1 VTEVSN
7 REVASKLLLLS
18 ELLEI
23 TGDNVFKIRA
33 FYRAA
38 DIIDR
43 INNPVALMSE
53 KDLILVPG
61 IGPAIAKKVRE
72 IGKTGTCNELEE
84 LRAKVPPSLVELLN
98 LEGVGPK
105 TIAVLWKK
113 LNVQGIGDL
122 EKAAE
127 GHRIRSL
134 KGFGEKK
141 EQGFLRSIAL
151 YRAAGGRMDRV
162 EAESVINKLSGA
174 FTPGTWVVAGS
185 YRRGKSSIG
194 DIDIVTTESASV
206 INPKLKNRVDEVIDE
221 GERRTS
227 VRVLGHRVDIR
238 FTHERQLGSM
248 LIYLTGSKE
257 FNIRLREIAIES
269 GRKVNEYGVQE
280 RADGKIHEFSNEQDM
295 FAFLGLQT
303 IIPELRENQGEIEL
317 AKNYQLPQLVGPTDI
332 RGDLHVH
339 SDWSD
344 GSLTLEQLA
353 VNGET
358 HGYDYILCSDHS
370 ATLGITHGLDE
381 EKLQRQSH
389 EIERVNRMGGTCTLL
404 HGTEVD
410 ILVNGSLG
418 LPDDALSELDLVIA
432 SVHTSL
438 KEDRD
443 SMTRRVIMAVE
454 NENVDII
461 GHPTGRLLGKRPSFE
476 IDLSRIIDRAKET
489 GTSLECNASP
499 WRLDL
504 DDTDIR
510 HSKEKGVPISIGT
523 DTHHEDEFSHMRYGV
538 TIAQRGWCSA
548 KDILN
553 SLTLQELL
561 DWAS

>member
-1 VTEVSN
+1 
-7 REVASKLLLLS
+7 
-18 ELLEI
+18 
-23 TGDNVFKIRA
+23 
-33 FYRAA
+33 
-38 DIIDR
+38 
-43 INNPVALMSE
+43 
-53 KDLILVPG
+53 
-61 IGPAIAKKVRE
+61 
-72 IGKTGTCNELEE
+72 
-84 LRAKVPPSLVELLN
+84 
-98 LEGVGPK
+98 
-105 TIAVLWKK
+105 
-113 LNVQGIGDL
+113 
-122 EKAAE
+122 
-127 GHRIRSL
+127 
-134 KGFGEKK
+134 
-141 EQGFLRSIAL
+141 
-151 YRAAGGRMDRV
+151 
-162 EAESVINKLSGA
+162 
-174 FTPGTWVVAGS
+174 
-185 YRRGKSSIG
+185 
-194 DIDIVTTESASV
+194 
-206 INPKLKNRVDEVIDE
+206 
-221 GERRTS
+221 
-227 VRVLGHRVDIR
+227 
-238 FTHERQLGSM
+238 
-248 LIYLTGSKE
+248 
-257 FNIRLREIAIES
+257 
-269 GRKVNEYGVQE
+269 
-280 RADGKIHEFSNEQDM
+280 
-295 FAFLGLQT
+295 
-303 IIPELRENQGEIEL
+303 
-317 AKNYQLPQLVGPTDI
+317 
-332 RGDLHVH
+332 
-339 SDWSD
+339 
-344 GSLTLEQLA
+344 
-353 VNGET
+353 
-358 HGYDYILCSDHS
+358 
-370 ATLGITHGLDE
+370 HGLDE

-476 IDLSRIIDRAKET
+476 IDLSRIIDRAIET
-489 GTSLECNASP
+489 GTSLECNASR